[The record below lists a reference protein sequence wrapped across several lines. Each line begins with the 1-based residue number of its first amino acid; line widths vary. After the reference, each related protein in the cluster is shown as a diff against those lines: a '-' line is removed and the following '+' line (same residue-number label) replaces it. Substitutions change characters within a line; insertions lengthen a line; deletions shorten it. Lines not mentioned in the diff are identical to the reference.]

1 MDNTTVPTH
10 EMIKNLSEYVV
21 NGMTLPELKQF
32 VYDDIY
38 SIMLEDD
45 EVFHAQLES
54 LDMKPEDFNYN
65 EDEIYG
71 VNDE

>member
-1 MDNTTVPTH
+1 MDNTTIPTH
-10 EMIKNLSEYVV
+10 EMIKNLTEFVV
-21 NGMTLPELKQF
+21 DGMTLLELKQF

-54 LDMKPEDFNYN
+54 LDMKPEDFAK
-65 EDEIYG
+65 ETD
-71 VNDE
+71 

>member
-10 EMIKNLSEYVV
+10 EMIKNLTEFVV
-21 NGMTLPELKQF
+21 DGMTLPELKQF

-45 EVFHAQLES
+45 EVFHAQLKS
-54 LDMKPEDFNYN
+54 LDMKPEDFAK
-65 EDEIYG
+65 ETD
-71 VNDE
+71 

>member
-10 EMIKNLSEYVV
+10 EMIKNLSEFIVDS
-21 NGMTLPELKQF
+21 MTLPELKQF

-45 EVFHAQLES
+45 EVFHAQLKS
-54 LDMKPEDFNYN
+54 LDMKPEDFAK
-65 EDEIYG
+65 EPA
-71 VNDE
+71 

>member
-10 EMIKNLSEYVV
+10 EMIKNLTEFVV

-32 VYDDIY
+32 VYHDIY

-54 LDMKPEDFNYN
+54 LDMEPEDFTN
-65 EDEIYG
+65 EK
-71 VNDE
+71 V

>member
-10 EMIKNLSEYVV
+10 EMIKNLTEFVV
-21 NGMTLPELKQF
+21 DGMTLPELKQI

-54 LDMKPEDFNYN
+54 LDMEPEDFTN
-65 EDEIYG
+65 EK
-71 VNDE
+71 V

>member
-1 MDNTTVPTH
+1 MDNTTIPTH
-10 EMIKNLSEYVV
+10 EMIKNLTEFVV
-21 NGMTLPELKQF
+21 DGMTLLELKQF

-54 LDMKPEDFNYN
+54 LDMKPEDFAK
-65 EDEIYG
+65 ESA
-71 VNDE
+71 

>member
-10 EMIKNLSEYVV
+10 EMIKNLTEFVV
-21 NGMTLPELKQF
+21 DGMTLPELKQF

-54 LDMKPEDFNYN
+54 LDMEPEDFAK
-65 EDEIYG
+65 DAA
-71 VNDE
+71 

>member
-10 EMIKNLSEYVV
+10 AMIKNLSEYIVD
-21 NGMTLPELKQF
+21 GMDLSELKRF

-54 LDMKPEDFNYN
+54 LDMEPEDFTN
-65 EDEIYG
+65 EK
-71 VNDE
+71 V

>member
-10 EMIKNLSEYVV
+10 AMIKNLSEYIVD
-21 NGMTLPELKQF
+21 GMTLSELRQF

-54 LDMKPEDFNYN
+54 LDMKPEDFAK
-65 EDEIYG
+65 ETD
-71 VNDE
+71 

>member
-1 MDNTTVPTH
+1 MNDTVPTH

>member
-10 EMIKNLSEYVV
+10 EMIKNLTEFVV
-21 NGMTLPELKQF
+21 DGMTLPELKHF

-54 LDMKPEDFNYN
+54 LDMKPEDFVK
-65 EDEIYG
+65 DAA
-71 VNDE
+71 

>member
-10 EMIKNLSEYVV
+10 EMIKNLSEFIVDS
-21 NGMTLPELKQF
+21 MTLPELKQF

-54 LDMKPEDFNYN
+54 LNMKPEDFAK
-65 EDEIYG
+65 EPA
-71 VNDE
+71 

>member
-1 MDNTTVPTH
+1 MDNTTIPTH
-10 EMIKNLSEYVV
+10 EMIKNLADYVV
-21 NGMTLPELKQF
+21 NSMSFQELTQF

-54 LDMKPEDFNYN
+54 LDMKPEDFTN
-65 EDEIYG
+65 EKK
-71 VNDE
+71 

>member
-10 EMIKNLSEYVV
+10 AMIKNLSEYIVD
-21 NGMTLPELKQF
+21 GMDLSELKQF

-45 EVFHAQLES
+45 EVFHAQLKS
-54 LDMKPEDFNYN
+54 LDMEPEDFTN
-65 EDEIYG
+65 EK
-71 VNDE
+71 V

>member
-10 EMIKNLSEYVV
+10 AMIKNLSEYIVD
-21 NGMTLPELKQF
+21 GMDLSELKQF

-54 LDMKPEDFNYN
+54 LDMEPEDFTN
-65 EDEIYG
+65 EK
-71 VNDE
+71 V